1 MVNER
6 DKIDLNKNL
15 KKDAKVSLEKRE
27 FPDGHVYA
35 FVNGVKQF
43 FPISKVFID
52 VYGKDVET
60 LINEIKNQREINK
73 KQKEI
78 NKILNKR
85 LKNLESKV
93 NKYVG

>member
-15 KKDAKVSLEKRE
+15 KKDAKISLEKRE

-43 FPISKVFID
+43 FPMSKVFID